1 MHGNAY
7 TRTRWV
13 TYALTTLAVSV
24 FGTKSVDKIS
34 KTAKAGK
41 TGEAAGKASTAIKT
55 TRTRGTEWVNQKLD
69 QWRRPLPEGW
79 KVLFVSNQNAR
90 LCTFRLHN
98 SVLLFCHTQDI
109 QDSITICNSKTM
121 YCNHL
126 SNDHLGCLN

>member
-1 MHGNAY
+1 MEKLILYLQVHQLSEQGFKVAKIA
-7 TRTRWV
+7 RKIGDLSGFLSKRFHSS
-13 TYALTTLAVSV
+13 ALS
-24 FGTKSVDKIS
+24 
-34 KTAKAGK
+34 
-41 TGEAAGKASTAIKT
+41 
-55 TRTRGTEWVNQKLD
+55 
-69 QWRRPLPEGW
+69 EGW